1 MQSLWPFLTR
11 ELRDAPGRA
20 NYTLRLTLSC
30 AVLIVL
36 FMTLHIPFLAVA
48 LIVVFYVS
56 QPNVL
61 MIKLVSVVFVVTV
74 SVALGGVLLIIKWTY
89 DYPLIRLVAS
99 VILFFCAIYL
109 MRVLG
114 KLGLAFFVVALAVI
128 YAQTFPSMTSQ
139 SEVLVRLLLW
149 LWVAI
154 NTAILVTLL
163 VNACFQQAFPGYQF
177 KARLVVMLRQT
188 ARRLSQPDD
197 GTPPPTVTEIAGQF
211 NQLRSLYQQ
220 AARATPEIAASP
232 QAWQSLMAAALSCSH
247 LTALLQPGDD
257 HPDARRRIASQLNAL
272 ADNLPAAAEV
282 QPLIVPRDGANSAI
296 LQEIAEVLARLARGE
311 TIPLPQGE
319 VEKAPLL
326 LPDAWS
332 NPAYLHFALKTLLA
346 TLLCYVFYTAA
357 DWQGIHTIMLS
368 CVIVAQPGLGATM
381 QKTWLRIGGAL
392 LATLIALLL
401 IVFVQPWT
409 DSLSGLLAM
418 TLPVFALAAWIA
430 AGSERIAYAG
440 IQIGFTFALAF
451 LSWFGPLSNLTELRD
466 RVIGILLGVLVS
478 SIVHLY
484 LWPDSEAPQL
494 KARLAQ
500 LYRQLAQTLAAR
512 DDEVQQVPLF
522 AALTESETLIN
533 RVAAEPLG
541 TYAHPWPEAKSWP
554 ARATFRQAEEILR
567 LSEGYRLYAAPEDTF
582 LARCARR
589 LEAYASDID
598 AQQNTVERVQA
609 QQPDPANPFG
619 APLVNA
625 LAALPTWP
633 LASSVIPRQATRS
646 CRKPLLFR
654 ASGAPWRLPSPSRN

>member
-61 MIKLVSVVFVVTV
+61 MIKLVSVVFVLTV

-139 SEVLVRLLLW
+139 SEILVRLLLW

-154 NTAILVTLL
+154 TTAILVTLL

-197 GTPPPTVTEIAGQF
+197 GTPPPAVTEIAGQF

-282 QPLIVPRDGANSAI
+282 QPLIVPRDGANSVI

-418 TLPVFALAAWIA
+418 TLPVLALAAWIA

-512 DDEVQQVPLF
+512 NDEVQQVPLF

-533 RVAAEPLG
+533 RVSAEPLG

-609 QQPDPANPFG
+609 PQPDPANPFG

-625 LAALPTWP
+625 LAALPAWP
-633 LASSVIPRQATRS
+633 FASSVIPRQATRS
-646 CRKPLLFR
+646 
-654 ASGAPWRLPSPSRN
+654 

>member
-139 SEVLVRLLLW
+139 SEILVRLLLW

-232 QAWQSLMAAALSCSH
+232 QAWQSLIAAALSCSH

-257 HPDARRRIASQLNAL
+257 HPDARRRIASQLYAL

-646 CRKPLLFR
+646 
-654 ASGAPWRLPSPSRN
+654 

>member
-139 SEVLVRLLLW
+139 SEILVRLLLW

-188 ARRLSQPDD
+188 ARRLSQPDN

-232 QAWQSLMAAALSCSH
+232 QAWQSLIAAALSCSH

-554 ARATFRQAEEILR
+554 ARATFHQAEEILR

-609 QQPDPANPFG
+609 PQPDPANPFG

-646 CRKPLLFR
+646 
-654 ASGAPWRLPSPSRN
+654 

>member
-139 SEVLVRLLLW
+139 SEILVRLLLW

-247 LTALLQPGDD
+247 LTALLLPGDY

-512 DDEVQQVPLF
+512 DNEVQQVPLF

-582 LARCARR
+582 LARCARW

-609 QQPDPANPFG
+609 PQPDPANPFG

-646 CRKPLLFR
+646 
-654 ASGAPWRLPSPSRN
+654 

>member
-114 KLGLAFFVVALAVI
+114 KIGLAFFVVALAVI

-139 SEVLVRLLLW
+139 SEILVRLLLW

-646 CRKPLLFR
+646 
-654 ASGAPWRLPSPSRN
+654 

>member
-139 SEVLVRLLLW
+139 SEILVRLLLW

-188 ARRLSQPDD
+188 ARRLSQPND

-247 LTALLQPGDD
+247 LTALLLPGDD

-512 DDEVQQVPLF
+512 DNEVQQVPLF

-609 QQPDPANPFG
+609 PQPDPANPFG

-646 CRKPLLFR
+646 
-654 ASGAPWRLPSPSRN
+654 

>member
-61 MIKLVSVVFVVTV
+61 MIKLVSVVFVLTV

-139 SEVLVRLLLW
+139 SEILVRLLLW

-232 QAWQSLMAAALSCSH
+232 QAWQSLMATALSCSH

-418 TLPVFALAAWIA
+418 TLPVLALAAWIA

-512 DDEVQQVPLF
+512 NDEVQQVPLF

-533 RVAAEPLG
+533 RVSAEPLG

-609 QQPDPANPFG
+609 PQPDPANPFG

-625 LAALPTWP
+625 LAALPAWP
-633 LASSVIPRQATRS
+633 FASSVIPRQATRS
-646 CRKPLLFR
+646 
-654 ASGAPWRLPSPSRN
+654 

>member
-139 SEVLVRLLLW
+139 SEILVRLLLW

-232 QAWQSLMAAALSCSH
+232 QAWQSLMAAALCCSH

-609 QQPDPANPFG
+609 PQPDPANPFG

-646 CRKPLLFR
+646 
-654 ASGAPWRLPSPSRN
+654 

>member
-61 MIKLVSVVFVVTV
+61 MIKLVSVVFVLTV

-139 SEVLVRLLLW
+139 SEILVRLLLW

-232 QAWQSLMAAALSCSH
+232 QAWQSLMATALSCSH

-282 QPLIVPRDGANSAI
+282 QPLIVPRDGTNSAI

-418 TLPVFALAAWIA
+418 TLPVLALAAWIA

-512 DDEVQQVPLF
+512 NDEVQQVPLF

-533 RVAAEPLG
+533 RVSAEPLG

-609 QQPDPANPFG
+609 PQPDPANPFG

-625 LAALPTWP
+625 LAALPAWP
-633 LASSVIPRQATRS
+633 FASSVIPRQATRS
-646 CRKPLLFR
+646 
-654 ASGAPWRLPSPSRN
+654 

>member
-20 NYTLRLTLSC
+20 NYALRLTLSC

-61 MIKLVSVVFVVTV
+61 MIKLVSVVFVLTV

-139 SEVLVRLLLW
+139 SEILVRLLLW

-220 AARATPEIAASP
+220 AARATLEIAASP

-418 TLPVFALAAWIA
+418 TLPVLALAAWIA

-533 RVAAEPLG
+533 RVSAEPLG

-609 QQPDPANPFG
+609 PQPDPANPFG

-625 LAALPTWP
+625 LAALPAWP
-633 LASSVIPRQATRS
+633 FASSVIPRQATRS
-646 CRKPLLFR
+646 
-654 ASGAPWRLPSPSRN
+654 

>member
-139 SEVLVRLLLW
+139 SEILVRLLLW

-188 ARRLSQPDD
+188 ARRLSQPDN

-220 AARATPEIAASP
+220 AARGTPEIAASP

-554 ARATFRQAEEILR
+554 ARATFHQAEEILR

-646 CRKPLLFR
+646 
-654 ASGAPWRLPSPSRN
+654 

>member
-139 SEVLVRLLLW
+139 SEILVRLLLW

-177 KARLVVMLRQT
+177 KARLVVMLRQ
-188 ARRLSQPDD
+188 PDN

-500 LYRQLAQTLAAR
+500 LYRQLAKTLAAR

-554 ARATFRQAEEILR
+554 ARATFHQAEEILR

-646 CRKPLLFR
+646 
-654 ASGAPWRLPSPSRN
+654 

>member
-139 SEVLVRLLLW
+139 SEILVRLLLW

-332 NPAYLHFALKTLLA
+332 NPAYPHFALKTLLA

-484 LWPDSEAPQL
+484 LWPDSEVPQL

-646 CRKPLLFR
+646 
-654 ASGAPWRLPSPSRN
+654 

>member
-139 SEVLVRLLLW
+139 SEILVRLLLW

-247 LTALLQPGDD
+247 LTALLLPGDD

-512 DDEVQQVPLF
+512 DNEVQQVPLF

-609 QQPDPANPFG
+609 PQPDPANPFG

-646 CRKPLLFR
+646 
-654 ASGAPWRLPSPSRN
+654 

>member
-1 MQSLWPFLTR
+1 MPTCM
-11 ELRDAPGRA
+11 P
-20 NYTLRLTLSC
+20 T
-30 AVLIVL
+30 
-36 FMTLHIPFLAVA
+36 
-48 LIVVFYVS
+48 
-56 QPNVL
+56 
-61 MIKLVSVVFVVTV
+61 
-74 SVALGGVLLIIKWTY
+74 
-89 DYPLIRLVAS
+89 
-99 VILFFCAIYL
+99 
-109 MRVLG
+109 
-114 KLGLAFFVVALAVI
+114 
-128 YAQTFPSMTSQ
+128 PSTWC
-139 SEVLVRLLLW
+139 R
-149 LWVAI
+149 
-154 NTAILVTLL
+154 N
-163 VNACFQQAFPGYQF
+163 
-177 KARLVVMLRQT
+177 RLVVMLRQT

-368 CVIVAQPGLGATM
+368 CVIVAQPGLGATK

-418 TLPVFALAAWIA
+418 TLPVLALAAWIA

-533 RVAAEPLG
+533 RVSAEPLG

-609 QQPDPANPFG
+609 PQPDPANPFG

-625 LAALPTWP
+625 LAALPAWP
-633 LASSVIPRQATRS
+633 FASSVIPRQATRS
-646 CRKPLLFR
+646 
-654 ASGAPWRLPSPSRN
+654 

>member
-139 SEVLVRLLLW
+139 SEILVRLLLW

-247 LTALLQPGDD
+247 LTALLLPGDD

-533 RVAAEPLG
+533 RVSAEPLG

-609 QQPDPANPFG
+609 PQPDPANPFG

-646 CRKPLLFR
+646 
-654 ASGAPWRLPSPSRN
+654 

>member
-139 SEVLVRLLLW
+139 SEILVRLLLW

-247 LTALLQPGDD
+247 LTALLLPGDD

-554 ARATFRQAEEILR
+554 ARTTFRQAEEILR

-609 QQPDPANPFG
+609 PQPDPANPFG

-646 CRKPLLFR
+646 
-654 ASGAPWRLPSPSRN
+654 

>member
-61 MIKLVSVVFVVTV
+61 MIKLVSMVFVVTV

-139 SEVLVRLLLW
+139 SEILVRLLLW

-247 LTALLQPGDD
+247 LTALLQPSDD

-332 NPAYLHFALKTLLA
+332 NPTYLHFALKTLLA

-357 DWQGIHTIMLS
+357 DWQGVHTIMLS

-646 CRKPLLFR
+646 
-654 ASGAPWRLPSPSRN
+654 

>member
-139 SEVLVRLLLW
+139 SEILVRLLLW

-332 NPAYLHFALKTLLA
+332 NPAYPHFALKTLLA

-357 DWQGIHTIMLS
+357 DW
-368 CVIVAQPGLGATM
+368 
-381 QKTWLRIGGAL
+381 R
-392 LATLIALLL
+392 
-401 IVFVQPWT
+401 
-409 DSLSGLLAM
+409 
-418 TLPVFALAAWIA
+418 
-430 AGSERIAYAG
+430 
-440 IQIGFTFALAF
+440 
-451 LSWFGPLSNLTELRD
+451 
-466 RVIGILLGVLVS
+466 
-478 SIVHLY
+478 
-484 LWPDSEAPQL
+484 
-494 KARLAQ
+494 
-500 LYRQLAQTLAAR
+500 
-512 DDEVQQVPLF
+512 
-522 AALTESETLIN
+522 
-533 RVAAEPLG
+533 
-541 TYAHPWPEAKSWP
+541 
-554 ARATFRQAEEILR
+554 
-567 LSEGYRLYAAPEDTF
+567 
-582 LARCARR
+582 
-589 LEAYASDID
+589 
-598 AQQNTVERVQA
+598 
-609 QQPDPANPFG
+609 
-619 APLVNA
+619 
-625 LAALPTWP
+625 
-633 LASSVIPRQATRS
+633 
-646 CRKPLLFR
+646 
-654 ASGAPWRLPSPSRN
+654 

>member
-20 NYTLRLTLSC
+20 NYTLHLTLSC

-139 SEVLVRLLLW
+139 SEILVRLLLW

-332 NPAYLHFALKTLLA
+332 NPAYPHFALKTLLA

-646 CRKPLLFR
+646 
-654 ASGAPWRLPSPSRN
+654 

>member
-139 SEVLVRLLLW
+139 SEIMVRLLLW

-609 QQPDPANPFG
+609 PQPDPANPFG

-646 CRKPLLFR
+646 
-654 ASGAPWRLPSPSRN
+654 

>member
-139 SEVLVRLLLW
+139 SEILVRLLLW

-188 ARRLSQPDD
+188 ARRLSQPDN

-220 AARATPEIAASP
+220 AARGTPEIAASP
-232 QAWQSLMAAALSCSH
+232 QDWQSLMAAALSCSH
-247 LTALLQPGDD
+247 LTALLLPGDD

-554 ARATFRQAEEILR
+554 ARATFHQAEEILR

-646 CRKPLLFR
+646 
-654 ASGAPWRLPSPSRN
+654 

>member
-61 MIKLVSVVFVVTV
+61 MIKLVSVVFVLTV

-139 SEVLVRLLLW
+139 SEILVRLLLW

-188 ARRLSQPDD
+188 AKVLSQPDE
-197 GTPPPTVTEIAGQF
+197 GEPQPTFTELARQF
-211 NQLRSLYQQ
+211 NQLQSLYQQ

-232 QAWQSLMAAALSCSH
+232 QAWQALMAAALRCYH

-282 QPLIVPRDGANSAI
+282 QPLIVPRDGTNGAI
-296 LQEIAEVLARLARGE
+296 LQEIVEVLARLARGE
-311 TIPLPQGE
+311 AVPLPQGE

-418 TLPVFALAAWIA
+418 TLPVFALASWIA

-512 DDEVQQVPLF
+512 DDEVQLVPLF

-582 LARCARR
+582 LARCARW

-646 CRKPLLFR
+646 
-654 ASGAPWRLPSPSRN
+654 

>member
-1 MQSLWPFLTR
+1 M
-11 ELRDAPGRA
+11 
-20 NYTLRLTLSC
+20 
-30 AVLIVL
+30 
-36 FMTLHIPFLAVA
+36 
-48 LIVVFYVS
+48 FYVS

-139 SEVLVRLLLW
+139 SEILVRLLLW

-247 LTALLQPGDD
+247 LTAQLLPGDD

-392 LATLIALLL
+392 LAPLIALLL

-512 DDEVQQVPLF
+512 DNEVQQVPLF

-609 QQPDPANPFG
+609 PQPDPANPFG

-646 CRKPLLFR
+646 
-654 ASGAPWRLPSPSRN
+654 

>member
-139 SEVLVRLLLW
+139 SEILVRLLLW

-247 LTALLQPGDD
+247 LTALLLPGDD

-609 QQPDPANPFG
+609 PQPDPASPFG

-646 CRKPLLFR
+646 
-654 ASGAPWRLPSPSRN
+654 

>member
-139 SEVLVRLLLW
+139 SEILVRLLLW

-282 QPLIVPRDGANSAI
+282 QPLVVPRDGANSAI
-296 LQEIAEVLARLARGE
+296 LQEIAAVLARLARGE

-466 RVIGILLGVLVS
+466 RVIGILLGVLIS

-512 DDEVQQVPLF
+512 ADEVQQVPLF

-609 QQPDPANPFG
+609 PQPDPANPFG

-646 CRKPLLFR
+646 
-654 ASGAPWRLPSPSRN
+654 

>member
-139 SEVLVRLLLW
+139 SEILVRLLLW

-188 ARRLSQPDD
+188 ARILSQPD
-197 GTPPPTVTEIAGQF
+197 GGAPQPSFKEIAGQF
-211 NQLRSLYQQ
+211 NQLQSLYQQ

-232 QAWQSLMAAALSCSH
+232 QAWQSLMAAALRCYH
-247 LTALLQPGDD
+247 LTALLQPGRD
-257 HPDARRRIASQLNAL
+257 HSDARQRIARELNAL
-272 ADNLPAAAEV
+272 ADNLPHPTAADME
-282 QPLIVPRDGANSAI
+282 PLMVPRDSDNSAI

-311 TIPLPQGE
+311 TIALPQGE

-332 NPAYLHFALKTLLA
+332 NPDYLHFALKTLLA

-500 LYRQLAQTLAAR
+500 LYRQLAQTLSSS
-512 DDEVQQVPLF
+512 DDEVQLVPLF

-541 TYAHPWPEAKSWP
+541 TYAHPWPEAKNWP
-554 ARATFRQAEEILR
+554 VRATFHQAEEILR
-567 LSEGYRLYAAPEDTF
+567 LSEGYRLYAAPGDTF
-582 LARCARR
+582 
-589 LEAYASDID
+589 Y
-598 AQQNTVERVQA
+598 
-609 QQPDPANPFG
+609 PA
-619 APLVNA
+619 APGGLKA
-625 LAALPTWP
+625 TLPI
-633 LASSVIPRQATRS
+633 STRS
-646 CRKPLLFR
+646 K
-654 ASGAPWRLPSPSRN
+654 LP

>member
-30 AVLIVL
+30 AVLIVM

-61 MIKLVSVVFVVTV
+61 MIKLVSVVFVLTV

-139 SEVLVRLLLW
+139 SEILVRLLLW

-154 NTAILVTLL
+154 TTAILVTLL

-418 TLPVFALAAWIA
+418 TLPVLALAAWIA

-512 DDEVQQVPLF
+512 NDEVQQVPLF

-533 RVAAEPLG
+533 RVSAEPLG

-609 QQPDPANPFG
+609 PQPDPANPFG

-625 LAALPTWP
+625 LAALPAWP
-633 LASSVIPRQATRS
+633 FASSVIPRQATRS
-646 CRKPLLFR
+646 
-654 ASGAPWRLPSPSRN
+654 

>member
-139 SEVLVRLLLW
+139 SEILVRLLLW

-220 AARATPEIAASP
+220 AESDKPEIAASP

-247 LTALLQPGDD
+247 LTALLLPGDD

-282 QPLIVPRDGANSAI
+282 QPLIVPRDGANSTI

-609 QQPDPANPFG
+609 PQPDPANPFG

-646 CRKPLLFR
+646 
-654 ASGAPWRLPSPSRN
+654 